1 MAAVSA
7 PEASEPPPARK
18 EGLAASPSRKMAAAA
33 AGGVIPAAAAPLFPT
48 DLSAAAAAAAFAA
61 GMCPLPPV
69 FSPIS
74 AAPGQ
79 PPALAANPAAVQMQ
93 VPAAAAAGTMTGLEL
108 HSHERRA
115 NRTRFT
121 NHQIQVPPYVN
132 TYYYCYW
139 LGNRVVSVL
148 GSGAEGPGFKSQSR
162 RCRVI
167 TVLGKL
173 FTPIVHLFTKQQNW

>member
-1 MAAVSA
+1 VAAVSA
-7 PEASEPPPARK
+7 PEASEPPDRK
-18 EGLAASPSRKMAAAA
+18 EGLAASPSRKMATAT

-48 DLSAAAAAAAFAA
+48 DLSAAAAAAAAFAA

-121 NHQIQVPPYVN
+121 NHQIQVPSTRTTTATGSVAE
-132 TYYYCYW
+132 W
-139 LGNRVVSVL
+139 L
-148 GSGAEGPGFKSQSR
+148 ACWAQAQKGPGSNR
-162 RCRVI
+162 NRDAV
-167 TVLGKL
+167 G
-173 FTPIVHLFTKQQNW
+173 

>member
-1 MAAVSA
+1 
-7 PEASEPPPARK
+7 
-18 EGLAASPSRKMAAAA
+18 MAAAT

-48 DLSAAAAAAAFAA
+48 DLSAAAAAAAAFAA

-79 PPALAANPAAVQMQ
+79 PPALAANPAAVPVQ

-139 LGNRVVSVL
+139 LGSRVVSML
-148 GSGAEGPGFKSQSR
+148 DSGAEGPGFKSQSR